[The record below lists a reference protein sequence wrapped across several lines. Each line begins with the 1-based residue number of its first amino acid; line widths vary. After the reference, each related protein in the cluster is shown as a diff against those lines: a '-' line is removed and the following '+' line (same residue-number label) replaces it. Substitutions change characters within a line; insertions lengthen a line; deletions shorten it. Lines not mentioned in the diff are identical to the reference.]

1 VALGVIDAWIWA
13 RGPKDTPQV
22 KESTR
27 WVEGYEIVADVAEQ
41 TPDTRLVYVAD
52 REGDLRELMDAAE
65 RRGTPADWLVRATHN
80 RNTPAGDKLW
90 DRLGRSEPVGEVE
103 FLVPAAPGRPARWI
117 RQTLYRQV
125 ITLPARK
132 GAPALTVT
140 AILAREENPP
150 PGEKALE
157 WRLLTNRVAE
167 TLEAIVELI
176 EWYRR
181 RWRIKIFSG
190 S

>member
-1 VALGVIDAWIWA
+1 M
-13 RGPKDTPQV
+13 
-22 KESTR
+22 
-27 WVEGYEIVADVAEQ
+27 ADLAEQ
-41 TPDTRLVYVAD
+41 MADTRRVYVAD
-52 REGDLRELMDAAE
+52 REGDLRELMDTAE
-65 RRGTPADWLVRATHN
+65 RRGTPADWLVRAKPTRH
-80 RNTPAGDKLW
+80 TLAGNKRW

-103 FLVPAAPGRPARWI
+103 FLLPAGPGRPPRLV
-117 RQTLYRQV
+117 RQPLYRHV
-125 ITLPARK
+125 VTLPARK
-132 GAPALTVT
+132 GAPELTVT
-140 AILAREENPP
+140 AILAQEENPP
-150 PGEKALE
+150 RGEKALE